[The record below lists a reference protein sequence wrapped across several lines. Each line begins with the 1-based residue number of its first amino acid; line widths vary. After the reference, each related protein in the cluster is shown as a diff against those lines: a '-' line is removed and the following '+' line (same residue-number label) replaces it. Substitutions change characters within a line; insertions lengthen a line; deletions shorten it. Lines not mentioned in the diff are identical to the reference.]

1 MSSEVFHFKQ
11 FDVRHDRSS
20 MRVGTDGVLLG
31 AWAGSAQLL
40 SLTTHP
46 LVLDIG
52 TGCGLITL
60 MLAQRFPAMHITG
73 IDIDLDSIEQ
83 ARENVTDSPFADRIE
98 IIHQQLETF
107 TPPTLFSLIV
117 SNPPFYEEDTVGY
130 RESRNNA
137 RHTSSLT
144 FEQLITD
151 VDRLLCA
158 DGVFDVII
166 PYSAAE
172 RFIGIAAIHNLSLSR
187 RCNIKGGETRP
198 FKRSMLSFTRHPV
211 QTCYTSLTLNDSQG
225 HRSPDYQ
232 KLTDDF
238 YLK

>member
-1 MSSEVFHFKQ
+1 MAYFE
-11 FDVRHDRSS
+11 
-20 MRVGTDGVLLG
+20 
-31 AWAGSAQLL
+31 
-40 SLTTHP
+40 
-46 LVLDIG
+46 
-52 TGCGLITL
+52 
-60 MLAQRFPAMHITG
+60 
-73 IDIDLDSIEQ
+73 SIESVPNQ
-83 ARENVTDSPFADRIE
+83 THHQDCCDHIAK
-98 IIHQQLETF
+98 IIAPLH
-107 TPPTLFSLIV
+107 IK
-117 SNPPFYEEDTVGY
+117 NAHAY

-172 RFIGIAAIHNLSLSR
+172 RFIGIAAIHNLSLTR

-198 FKRSMLSFTRHPV
+198 FKRSMLSFTRHSV
-211 QTCYTSLTLNDSQG
+211 QTCYTSLTLNDTQG

>member
-1 MSSEVFHFKQ
+1 MANDYFKFKKFTVFQGKCA
-11 FDVRHDRSS
+11 
-20 MRVGTDGVLLG
+20 MKVGTDGTLLG
-31 AWAGSAQLL
+31 AWADGGRRI
-40 SLTTHP
+40 
-46 LVLDIG
+46 LDIG
-52 TGCGLITL
+52 TGTGLIAI
-60 MLAQRFPAMHITG
+60 MMAQRFPDAQVTG
-73 IDIDLDSIEQ
+73 IDIVPSAVEQ
-83 ARENVTDSPFADRIE
+83 ARENVADSPFADRIE
-98 IIHQQLETF
+98 ILHQQLETF

-172 RFIGIAAIHNLSLSR
+172 RFIGIAAIHDLSLAR

-198 FKRSMLSFTRHPV
+198 FKRSMLSFTRHPA
-211 QTCYTSLTLNDSQG
+211 QTCYTSLTLNDTQG
-225 HRSPDYQ
+225 HRSPDYR